1 MTRSALAHA
10 LDLIGDRWTLLIVDV
25 LLKGPHRFNELSGGL
40 DGIAPN
46 ILAKRLRQLEADGL
60 IRSSLYSLRPPR
72 ARYELSASG
81 EELADAAA
89 ILAAWGGRR
98 SGNPGSIP
106 HDACGTP
113 LELRLWC
120 PTCELPI
127 TRSND
132 ATELDWL

>member
-1 MTRSALAHA
+1 MTRFALAHA

-25 LLKGPHRFNELSGGL
+25 LLEGPRRFNELSENL
-40 DGIAPN
+40 NGIAPN

-60 IRSSLYSLRPPR
+60 VRSSLYSLRPPR
-72 ARYELSASG
+72 ARYELSAAG

-89 ILAAWGGRR
+89 LLAAWGSRR
-98 SGNPGSIP
+98 RGNPEGVH

-127 TRSND
+127 SRAND
-132 ATELDWL
+132 DAELDWL